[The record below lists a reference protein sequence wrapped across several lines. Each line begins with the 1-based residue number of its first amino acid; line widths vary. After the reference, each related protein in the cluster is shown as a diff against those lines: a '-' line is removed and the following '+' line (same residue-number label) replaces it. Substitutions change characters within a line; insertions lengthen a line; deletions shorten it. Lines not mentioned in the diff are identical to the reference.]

1 MRLETLKCSESKYP
15 VSRLKYLDSQ
25 LVSQDSFLKTL
36 LLMDEKFDCIIVG
49 AGVAGLAA
57 AMTLA
62 RNNMKFLLIEKGE
75 FPGSKNVSGG
85 VLWGTDLARLVPN
98 YWEEDGGWDRFINHR
113 RLTFMDD
120 QSTFSVDFKSS
131 HFNEPPY
138 AGVVVLRSKF
148 DRWLA
153 DKVQE
158 AIDESDYAMDSFIA
172 PNILVEEVLQEDGKI
187 VGIRTGDEKFYAD
200 SVILAEGVN
209 NLLTRQVGLQNK
221 YVPADH
227 MLTGIKEIIRF
238 DQDLLENRFQLNGK
252 SGMSNEYV
260 GYATDG
266 VEGGGFLYTNKD
278 TISLG
283 LVLGIKEMREK
294 NKSPHDI
301 LNEFKKHPVIA
312 DTIRG
317 GEVVEYSAHV
327 VSSGDKRVAPEKLY
341 KPGLLVCGE
350 AANLLMNAGK
360 AIQGMDYAMRSG
372 IIAAE
377 SITDAKKNEDF
388 SETSMKKYQDTLKD
402 SYVMQDIDNFQDAVH
417 LLHDPVMTQKMPN
430 LICDFGRNFFSI
442 KNEPTKKAREIL
454 NDSVKKHASYWD
466 LIKIGAKGAKAL

>member
-1 MRLETLKCSESKYP
+1 MKPNTQHSH
-15 VSRLKYLDSQ
+15 
-25 LVSQDSFLKTL
+25 T
-36 LLMDEKFDCIIVG
+36 MDEKFDCIIVG

-62 RNNMKFLLIEKGE
+62 RNNMKFLLIERGE

-85 VLWGTDLARLVPN
+85 VIWGTDLARLVPN

-158 AIDESDYAMDSFIA
+158 AIDESDYAVDSFIA
-172 PNILVEEVLQEDGKI
+172 PNILVEEVLQENGKA

-200 SVILAEGVN
+200 SIILAEGVN
-209 NLLTRQVGLQNK
+209 NLLTRQVGLQDK

-238 DQDLLENRFQLNGK
+238 DQSVLEDRFQLNGK
-252 SGMSNEYV
+252 SGMSNEFV

-283 LVLGIKEMREK
+283 LVLGIKDLREK
-294 NKSPHDI
+294 GKKPHDI

-327 VSSGDKRVAPEKLY
+327 VSSGDNRVAPEKLY
-341 KPGLLVCGE
+341 KAGLVVCGE

-377 SITDAKKNEDF
+377 SITEAKKNEDF
-388 SETSMKKYQDTLKD
+388 SEASMKKYQDTLND
-402 SYVMQDIDNFQDAVH
+402 SYIMQDINNFQDAVH
-417 LLHDPVMTQKMPN
+417 LLHDPIMTQKMPN

-442 KNEPTKKAREIL
+442 KNEPTKKAREML
-454 NDSVKKHASYWD
+454 RDSVKKHASYWD